1 MNTTTTA
8 KEALNT
14 WVKSEELTAM
24 DTEVLKA
31 IYDSALALIIS
42 ASEDGD
48 YELEAR
54 STHNLNSVARENL
67 RRYLLNK

>member
-1 MNTTTTA
+1 MTTTTIV

-31 IYDSALALIIS
+31 IYDSALALVIS

-48 YELEAR
+48 CELEAR